1 MKPNQAES
9 LNKRGFQPQKLFI
22 EGFCSD
28 WEPKKLEKSL
38 RTYFS
43 NFGNLIDSKILRTG
57 SIKRQPDAVRLCDF
71 Q

>member
-22 EGFCSD
+22 EGFRSD
-28 WEPKKLEKSL
+28 WDSKKLEKSL
-38 RTYFS
+38 RTYFT
-43 NFGNLIDSKILRTG
+43 NFGSVIDSKILRTG
-57 SIKRQPDAVRLCDF
+57 LLKRQPDAVRLCDF